1 MGREAGTV
9 LGAAELILAT
19 GLAAPGI
26 VPRSNGRSGGSG
38 TLLATAPEISGLASA
53 RAGAA

>member
-1 MGREAGTV
+1 MGREAG
-9 LGAAELILAT
+9 LAALIRAT

-38 TLLATAPEISGLASA
+38 TLLATAPEAEVWIG
-53 RAGAA
+53 RAGVA